1 MTQQPVQYSY
11 TPPPQELPF
20 YDALFQQA
28 DKSQSGYLSGQTA
41 VEFLSSSKLP
51 MDLLKTIWGMADQP
65 PSNTLDKPKFYVA
78 IRLIQLFQNGK
89 RPNDAQLHLG
99 EGVAVRPPYFEGIN
113 LQQIQQQQVAQPPQ
127 MQQPPHPQPSPTM
140 QPQQV
145 ASPQLSPMQPAM
157 QPQPVM
163 QPQPTHLQPP
173 YLQQQP
179 QQQNQLVAQDP
190 YSMTPTEQS
199 RYESL
204 FESYAS
210 QDGYVYGAQAVEL
223 FSKSGMERDA
233 LREVWNLSD
242 GDPVDNRLDKVEFAI
257 AMHLI
262 VCVTKKGLPMP
273 SGGTLPGTLARV
285 RREAREG
292 AAGTGQGGQ
301 NLQQLGTGQQP
312 MGQQP
317 HMQQQQGMVAPSSPG
332 GIPSPDKMSGMSMP
346 QMNGMQPQMGLQ
358 GMQHQMSQQP
368 QQQGGLQSRVG
379 QPQQMQLQQQQP
391 GGFGLGGGAI
401 GGESIEDA
409 FAGLSAEPVNEDEY
423 SIAPSIGGG
432 GMNVGGSGTGYGTG
446 GSVIPNQM
454 SAGVTSSSQQHQYQ
468 HPPPRQH
475 QHYATP
481 ASPKSAPAPA
491 YYEPASPDSSASPPA
506 PAPSLSPRPT
516 APRPPAPRPPAPR
529 QQNHEHQ
536 YQHHQQHPPKSPTHT
551 KQTHINHDS
560 DKSSHELERLRSA
573 HQKLQAEVISL
584 RAKASLVS
592 EEERDAQSEISKV
605 AAQIAELS
613 TELSGLKGQVAE
625 AKVKLAEA
633 VVTLKAMKEEKE
645 TLEESV
651 KETRETHK
659 ALTSATEAVIEA
671 SETTMHLKARL
682 LAEHARATE
691 SASQPVETADLFSWD
706 APAPAPASHSGQ
718 KHQSMGPSHWDAPAQ
733 VAAPVQSLRIDTNDA
748 DDDVSKFGDNQS
760 VYTQSQNTSQ
770 VPNGMPNQT
779 PFGGGYQSNDV
790 NNAFFPMGGAPAP
803 APAETPMGGSSLY
816 DTDFMGGGMT
826 PMGGSQP
833 APTPSAADTN
843 QDRSYRVS
851 SGAQQLPPPVNSP
864 TAKEVEALK
873 KEALKAEKS
882 FRTSEDLVRTLS
894 REVESLESAARR
906 AEEEAKKHETTS
918 QKKKGSFVSGKKKAK
933 KEYEKAAEIA
943 AAERKKA
950 DDARQQLVAAQNET
964 AAARKEA
971 EQLRQQYEQAEIEA
985 ATAASYMSVQAENA
999 KLHGQQPPVPGSNQY
1014 NDPFGGISIGGNNTN
1029 SSNPYGMGLMGGNPH
1044 DQGDYANPFL

>member
-1 MTQQPVQYSY
+1 MAQQPVQYTY
-11 TPPPQELPF
+11 NPPPQELPF

-28 DKSQSGYLSGQTA
+28 DKSKSGYLSGQTA

-51 MDLLKTIWGMADQP
+51 MDLLKTIWSMADQP
-65 PSNTLDKPKFYVA
+65 PSNILDKPKFYVA
-78 IRLIQLFQNGK
+78 VRLIQLFQNGK

-99 EGVAVRPPYFEGIN
+99 EGVVVRPPYFDGIN
-113 LQQIQQQQVAQPPQ
+113 LQQIQQQHVAQPPQ
-127 MQQPPHPQPSPTM
+127 MQPSPTI

-157 QPQPVM
+157 QRQPVM
-163 QPQPTHLQPP
+163 QQQQQQPQPTQ
-173 YLQQQP
+173 LQQPQFQLQS

-204 FESYAS
+204 FASYAS
-210 QDGYVYGAQAVEL
+210 QDGFVYGAQAVEL

-273 SGGTLPGTLARV
+273 SGGALPGTLARV

-292 AAGTGQGGQ
+292 AAGAGQGGQ
-301 NLQQLGTGQQP
+301 DQQQMGQGQQA

-317 HMQQQQGMVAPSSPG
+317 YMQQQQSIVAPSSPG
-332 GIPSPDKMSGMSMP
+332 GIPSPDKVSGMGMT
-346 QMNGMQPQMGLQ
+346 QMNGMQKQQQQPQTGVQGMQHQMNQQLQLQLQGGMQPQMG
-358 GMQHQMSQQP
+358 
-368 QQQGGLQSRVG
+368 
-379 QPQQMQLQQQQP
+379 QPQQMQQQP
-391 GGFGLGGGAI
+391 ELGGAV

-423 SIAPSIGGG
+423 SIAPSISGG
-432 GMNVGGSGTGYGTG
+432 GMNVGGSGGGYGSG
-446 GSVIPNQM
+446 ASVMTNQM
-454 SAGVTSSSQQHQYQ
+454 SGGMVSSQQPPQQTQQHQYQ
-468 HPPPRQH
+468 HPPPQKH
-475 QHYATP
+475 QNYAAP
-481 ASPKSAPAPA
+481 ASPKRAPAPA
-491 YYEPASPDSSASPPA
+491 YYEPASPDSSASSPA

-516 APRPPAPRPPAPR
+516 APRR
-529 QQNHEHQ
+529 QNRQPQ
-536 YQHHQQHPPKSPTHT
+536 YQQHQQHPPRSPTHT
-551 KQTHINHDS
+551 KQSHTNHDS
-560 DKSSHELERLRSA
+560 IKSSHELEHLRSA

-592 EEERDAQSEISKV
+592 EEERDAQSEIAKV

-633 VVTLKAMKEEKE
+633 VVTLKAMKDEKE
-645 TLEESV
+645 TLEEAV
-651 KETRETHK
+651 KETRETHE
-659 ALTSATEAVIEA
+659 ALTSATEAVVEA
-671 SETTMHLKARL
+671 SESTMHLKAQL
-682 LAEHARATE
+682 LAEHAKAAE
-691 SASQPVETADLFSWD
+691 AASQPVETADLFSWD
-706 APAPAPASHSGQ
+706 APAPAPVSHTGQ
-718 KHQSMGPSHWDAPAQ
+718 HLDNNQSMGTSHWEAPAQ
-733 VAAPVQSLRIDTNDA
+733 VAAPVQSLRIYTNDA

-760 VYTQSQNTSQ
+760 VFTQNQNANEI
-770 VPNGMPNQT
+770 PNGMPNQT
-779 PFGGGYQSNDV
+779 PFGGGYQSNDN

-803 APAETPMGGSSLY
+803 APAETPMGGASLY
-816 DTDFMGGGMT
+816 DTDYMGGGMT
-826 PMGGSQP
+826 PLGRSLP
-833 APTPSAADTN
+833 APTPSAADMN
-843 QDRSYRVS
+843 HDRSHSIS
-851 SGAQQLPPPVNSP
+851 SAAQQQPPPVNSP

-894 REVESLESAARR
+894 REVESLEFAAKR
-906 AEEEAKKHETTS
+906 AEEEAKKHESTS

-933 KEYEKAAEIA
+933 KEYEKAVEIA

-950 DDARQQLVAAQNET
+950 DDAREQLIAAQNET
-964 AAARKEA
+964 TAARKEA

-999 KLHGQQPPVPGSNQY
+999 KNHGQPALAPATNQY
-1014 NDPFGGISIGGNNTN
+1014 DDPFGGISLGGNNMN
-1029 SSNPYGMGLMGGNPH
+1029 SLNPYGMGLMGGNAQN
-1044 DQGDYANPFL
+1044 QGDYANPFL